1 MERMTAAEEAQLV
14 RAVREAAHHYI
25 NGDSP
30 EDAVVKVARARDLPR
45 EHVARVVESFNVNTT
60 LSHFQRARGP
70 DKAAE
75 FPTADLDKVYAKLYP
90 ETVDPPVK
98 TAALSWAPGPE
109 SYEETQDFMSP
120 EVPRFTNKRASRG
133 MSEAQALE
141 TIMDDYRADAEEL
154 SREES
159 LLGQCGERLQA
170 AVNKYASYFT
180 AVGADSPD
188 SIADPGL
195 RAVVVERVPQ
205 LRKQGLASLGNPEPA
220 LRAAVDARQR
230 YVKQAQRVTALRDAV
245 KQAAERVTERVAI
258 VKGASV
264 LSGAM
269 GGLASAFVSDA
280 TEVAGPKQRAAI
292 SAQVASPEMLAE
304 RKAIRTRAMLKT
316 MLADDPVLRHAPRE
330 EVVSAFNHISSVAPS
345 VASSPMLLSGW
356 MRRVIESRGMDP
368 FDMHELIRMEK
379 TLRVIRMEKT
389 LRGVERVDADEV
401 PDDGN

>member
-258 VKGASV
+258 VKGANV

-280 TEVAGPKQRAAI
+280 TEVAAKQRAAI
-292 SAQVASPEMLAE
+292 SAQVASPEMMAE

-379 TLRVIRMEKT
+379 TLR
-389 LRGVERVDADEV
+389 GVERVDADEV